1 MNNKLMVF
9 VEIPILEEELNIL
22 IPLNKK
28 IGNIIT
34 ELVKYINTNLANGE
48 LQGDNF
54 SLFDKDTGKM
64 ISNNIYAKNSNLYNG
79 QVLILM

>member
-34 ELVKYINTNLANGE
+34 ELVKYINANLANGE